1 MNLAL
6 KTRGLFFSERTAS
19 QTGKCVGE
27 ERFAVFA
34 QSVTAVMAS
43 AVVTHHGL
51 KHDGLALERPFFQS
65 FCVSGGSDF
74 IHSGLQIFKGFN
86 NKVPETL
93 TLKLNGNRCMAI
105 LGRSSS

>member
-74 IHSGLQIFKGFN
+74 IHSPVKDF
-86 NKVPETL
+86 
-93 TLKLNGNRCMAI
+93 
-105 LGRSSS
+105 